1 MWTRKILAAT
11 LILLLVSLLISGVVS
26 AKGTDLEFK
35 SIPAKDITLIKKQ
48 TMNEPQS
55 RTKGYNRQKVG
66 AATGILGQT
75 VSGHKYAVVI
85 GISDYPGTSSDLKY
99 ADDDAQTM
107 ADALIGV
114 YGFSRTHVMVF
125 MDGNATAQ
133 NIFDEVTDIKGKA
146 KGGDEVL
153 FFFSGHGG
161 SGIADD
167 GDNEKWDEA
176 IVCWGDNQNFA
187 YIWDGQL
194 KDWFSGFETS
204 RIVFIFDSCYAGG
217 MNDLAAPGRVI
228 CAASGENTFSYEYAS
243 LQHGEFTYYF
253 AVEGINQG
261 YADIYDHNQ
270 DRVLGQS
277 SDVVVEEA
285 FDYAKANCRHDN
297 PNISDNFTNDLL
309 P

>member
-1 MWTRKILAAT
+1 MWTRKILAVT
-11 LILLLVSLLISGVVS
+11 VILLLVSLLMSGAVS
-26 AKGTDLEFK
+26 AKGTDLKFK
-35 SIPAKDITLIKKQ
+35 SIPAKDIMLIKKQ
-48 TMNEPQS
+48 TVNEPQS
-55 RTKGYNRQKVG
+55 WTKGHNRQKVG
-66 AATGILGQT
+66 AATGVLGQT
-75 VSGHKYAVVI
+75 VSRHKYAVVI

-107 ADALIGV
+107 ADVLIGV
-114 YGFSRTHVMVF
+114 YGFSPADVTVLI
-125 MDGNATAQ
+125 DSNAAAQ
-133 NIFDEVTDIKGKA
+133 NILDAVNEVKDKTKA
-146 KGGDEVL
+146 GDEVV

-217 MNDLAAPGRVI
+217 MDDLAGPGRVI

-253 AVEGINQG
+253 AGEGINQG

-270 DRVLGQS
+270 DGFLGQS

-285 FDYAKANCRHDN
+285 FDYAKANCKHDN
-297 PNISDNFTNDLL
+297 PVISDNFSNDLL